1 MLQKLTFKPG
11 INKELTRYAGEGGW
25 FDCDKVRFVNGL
37 PQKMGG
43 WVKINSTAFVGV
55 CRSLFN
61 WSTLAG
67 SDLMG
72 IGTSTKLIIEE
83 GGATYNVTPLRVS
96 NVTLGANPF
105 TTETSGTGTVKV
117 THTSHGAKVNDTVI
131 FAGAT
136 TFDGIT
142 TAQINTSHV
151 ITELIDSNNYRIVT
165 GGSSSSGSTAGGVL

>member
-11 INKELTRYAGEGGW
+11 INKDLTRYAGEGSW

-43 WVKINSTAFVGV
+43 WVKINSTAFSGI

-67 SDLMG
+67 RDLMG
-72 IGTSTKLIIEE
+72 IGTSSKLILEE
-83 GGATYNVTPLRVS
+83 GGGIHNVTPLRTTNAS
-96 NVTLGANPF
+96 LGANPF
-105 TTETSGTGTVKV
+105 TTLTSGTGTLNVN
-117 THTSHGAKVNDTVI
+117 HTAHGAAVGDTVI
-131 FAGAT
+131 FSAAT

-142 TAQINTSHV
+142 AAQINTSHV
-151 ITELIDSNNYRIVT
+151 ITQVIDSNNYYIVYMYMKEIQK
-165 GGSSSSGSTAGGVL
+165 